1 MTAVFVVT
9 TALVVLAELGDK
21 TQLLVLMLAAR
32 YKVGQVLLGVFGA
45 VLALHLLSVA
55 AGRLIGG
62 LIPESVIAYVTGA
75 LFIGFGIWTLRGDD
89 DEEEEGAGSG
99 RFGPV
104 LTTFVAFFL
113 AELGDKTQIMSMTI
127 AADPSAALRS
137 FGSVFDG
144 WATVEPAGVG
154 AFLAVWFGATAGMM
168 IADGAA
174 VAVGSLLGRRLPER
188 LLTRI
193 SGIVFILF
201 GVVTIGAA
209 LFV

>member
-1 MTAVFVVT
+1 MTAVFIVT

-32 YKVGQVLLGVFGA
+32 YKVSQVLLGILGA
-45 VLALHLLSVA
+45 VISLHLLSVA
-55 AGRLIGG
+55 AGRLVGG
-62 LIPESVIAYVTGA
+62 LIPEGVLAYVTGA
-75 LFIGFGIWTLRGDD
+75 LFIGFGVWTLRGDSD
-89 DEEEEGAGSG
+89 DDAEESVPS

-127 AADPSAALRS
+127 AADPTAALRS
-137 FGSVFDG
+137 FGTVFQG
-144 WATVEPAGVG
+144 WASVEPSGTA
-154 AFLAVWFGATAGMM
+154 AFLAVWLGAVVGMM

-174 VAVGSLLGRRLPER
+174 VAVGAFLGTRLPER

-193 SGIVFILF
+193 SGVVFVLF
-201 GVVTIGAA
+201 GIATIAAA
-209 LFV
+209 LLN

>member
-1 MTAVFVVT
+1 MTAVFLVT

-32 YKVGQVLLGVFGA
+32 YRVSQVLLGILGA
-45 VLALHLLSVA
+45 VISLHLLSVA
-55 AGRLIGG
+55 AGSLVGG
-62 LIPESVIAYVTGA
+62 LIPESVLAYVTGA
-75 LFIGFGIWTLRGDD
+75 LFVGFGVWTLRGDGD
-89 DEEEEGAGSG
+89 EDEESVPS

-127 AADPSAALRS
+127 AADPGAALRS
-137 FGSVFDG
+137 FGTVFQS
-144 WATVEPAGVG
+144 WTPVEPSATV
-154 AFLAVWFGATAGMM
+154 AFFAVWLGAIVGMM

-174 VAVGSLLGRRLPER
+174 VAVGAFLGTKLPER

-193 SGIVFILF
+193 SGVVFVLF
-201 GVVTIGAA
+201 GVVTILTA
-209 LFV
+209 LLG